1 MREIVNFNRKWAF
14 AKGVTEAPAELP
26 KLWDFVNLPHTWNG
40 IDGQDGG
47 GDYYR
52 GPACYAKAFQKTD
65 LPQAESYYLEINGAN
80 SSADVYLNGKH
91 LRHHDGGY
99 STWRVDVTEALDQE
113 NLLAIVVGLEFV
125 RMLIDTTPTNIL
137 EVLTVAI
144 TRHVVLS
151 HDDPWSN
158 VACIACI
165 AGLFAIRRYLVRRS
179 ELNEEMV
186 EVKNL

>member
-1 MREIVNFNRKWAF
+1 M
-14 AKGVTEAPAELP
+14 L
-26 KLWDFVNLPHTWNG
+26 
-40 IDGQDGG
+40 
-47 GDYYR
+47 
-52 GPACYAKAFQKTD
+52 
-65 LPQAESYYLEINGAN
+65 
-80 SSADVYLNGKH
+80 
-91 LRHHDGGY
+91 HHIL
-99 STWRVDVTEALDQE
+99 T
-113 NLLAIVVGLEFV
+113 IVVGLEFV
-125 RMLIDTTPTNIL
+125 RMRIDTTPTNIL

-186 EVKNL
+186 EVKD